1 MSYTMFKPDE
11 VYLLK
16 NNKIATVV
24 NVFSYS
30 VDLLIDGKVVIF
42 SLASGVNKIENYQ
55 HPNYGPDYAIVGTID
70 LKEFPEYRL

>member
-1 MSYTMFKPDE
+1 MRMFKPDE

-30 VDLLIDGKVVIF
+30 VDLLIDGKIVIF
-42 SLASGVNKIENYQ
+42 SSYGENKMENYRN
-55 HPNYGPDYAIVGTID
+55 PNLGFDYGIVGTIN
-70 LKEFPEYRL
+70 LEEFPEYQL